1 VATEKPMNEINIRKA
16 SVDDVP
22 VIHDLLIRLE
32 KSLGATGRVKR
43 QADDLRRFGFSGT
56 PCFQALIAWRGSE
69 AVGLALFF
77 PEFSSWKGRPGVFV
91 QDLFVSRALRGEG
104 LGRALMEAVH
114 EYAHQWGASYC
125 KLAVYDDND
134 AAIAFYEKLGF
145 HVSGNERILM
155 LDGQE

>member
-1 VATEKPMNEINIRKA
+1 
-16 SVDDVP
+16 
-22 VIHDLLIRLE
+22 
-32 KSLGATGRVKR
+32 
-43 QADDLRRFGFSGT
+43 
-56 PCFQALIAWRGSE
+56 
-69 AVGLALFF
+69 
-77 PEFSSWKGRPGVFV
+77 
-91 QDLFVSRALRGEG
+91 
-104 LGRALMEAVH
+104 MEAVH